1 MTNAPVVAITIGDAN
16 GIGPEVV
23 VQAVAGADRSQVRP
37 LVIGDGFLARRALD
51 LIGLDWTVHSVG
63 AVADARFVE
72 GAIDVLETGTLTP
85 DDLAPGQVVAACGA
99 AVVRGFDV
107 AASLARTGEAGGMI
121 FGPVNSDAIKRAAVR
136 TRVVTP
142 ELEQSHLLLVTGPLR
157 VAHLTDHMPLRRV
170 IEQEVKA
177 DKIYRLLRLADGD
190 LRRWGIARPRIAVA
204 GLNPHCVGDE
214 DREEIAP
221 GVARAA
227 AEGIDAVGPIPP
239 DSVFRQCIEGRYDL
253 VIALYHDQGHIAVK
267 TWGFEGNCAL
277 YVGAP
282 YLVATVAHGTAY
294 DIAWSG
300 RADPAMM
307 SSAVA
312 TVAAL
317 ASGKGFPARSSAERH
332 LSTV

>member
-1 MTNAPVVAITIGDAN
+1 MNDAPVVGITLGDAN

-23 VQAVAGADRSQVRP
+23 VKAAAGADRAQVRP
-37 LVIGDGFLARRALD
+37 LLIGDAFLARRALE
-51 LIGLDWTVHSVG
+51 LLGLGWSVHPVASV
-63 AVADARFVE
+63 AEARFAE
-72 GAIDVLETGTLTP
+72 GAIDVLETGTLAP
-85 DDLAPGQVVAACGA
+85 ADIAPGQAVAACGA

-107 AASLARTGEAGGMI
+107 AAGLARSGEIGGMI

-136 TRVVTP
+136 ARIVTP
-142 ELEQSHLLLVTGPLR
+142 ELEQTHLLLVTGPLR

-190 LRRWGIARPRIAVA
+190 LRRWGISRPRIVVA

-214 DREEIAP
+214 DRNELAP

-227 AEGIDAVGPIPP
+227 GEGIDAVGPVSP
-239 DSVFRQCIEGRYDL
+239 DSVFRQCIEGQYDL

-267 TWGFEGNCAL
+267 TWGFAGNCAL
-277 YVGAP
+277 YLGAP
-282 YLVATVAHGTAY
+282 YLVATVAHGSAY

-300 RADPAMM
+300 RADPTMM
-307 SSAVA
+307 S
-312 TVAAL
+312 AAL
-317 ASGKGFPARSSAERH
+317 ATVGSLAAGKGFPSEH
-332 LSTV
+332 